1 MSEKPP
7 DEEVAKPAP
16 GKLRQNLLPLIAIVL
31 SVILSAVSIGTAE
44 WRIRSSLTEI
54 KAQIQKPAEKEKG
67 NAEIKSILA
76 SITNLEQELQ
86 KTNALTKEQGALL
99 SEAKADI
106 ARLAREIAKPALAR
120 PALSAPTVSGAER
133 YRARSDRNNEK
144 GSGKGGFISDGKS
157 PWE

>member
-16 GKLRQNLLPLIAIVL
+16 GKLRQNLLPLIAIAL
-31 SVILSAVSIGTAE
+31 SVILSALSIGTAE
-44 WRIRSSLTEI
+44 WRIRSSLAEI

-76 SITNLEQELQ
+76 SITQLEQELQ
-86 KTNALTKEQGALL
+86 ATNALTKEQGALL

-106 ARLAREIAKPALAR
+106 ARLAREIAKPAPAR
-120 PALSAPTVSGAER
+120 SAVTPPSQSGAER
-133 YRARSDRNNEK
+133 YRARSDRSGDK
-144 GSGKGGFISDGKS
+144 GSDKGGFVSDGKS